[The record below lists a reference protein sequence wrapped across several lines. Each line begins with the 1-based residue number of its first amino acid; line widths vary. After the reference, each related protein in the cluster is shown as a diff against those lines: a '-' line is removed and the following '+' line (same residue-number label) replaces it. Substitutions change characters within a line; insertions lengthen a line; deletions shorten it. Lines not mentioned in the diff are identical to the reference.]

1 MSQATLDWINSDKT
15 KKEIDAM
22 RKEAGYG
29 PQGKIK
35 GGMNAVVP
43 GIQMFGPKVGPF
55 YLNLNGIKEVTV
67 DLWAS
72 RTVAATQGAC

>member
-1 MSQATLDWINSDKT
+1 MSPYSGLRSDKT

-22 RKEAGYG
+22 RKEAHRA
-29 PQGKIK
+29 QSKIK

-55 YLNLNGIKEVTV
+55 FLNPPIHEAVICGLAAPCA
-67 DLWAS
+67 DMPAS
-72 RTVAATQGAC
+72 HT